1 MTEMFD
7 KSALTDDDVPD
18 GAKAKPTWLLVLDS
32 KAVVALIT
40 ILLSGF
46 AAQWVSWVLQNKIAE
61 REFNASW
68 LKARGDQALQS
79 HLQAIEQKRNVVEQ
93 IAGGMGRVITASRAL
108 IASASFDTSN
118 ATTAVQVGK
127 IQREFNDA
135 QTAWSAQ
142 EYRLGF
148 LLSYY
153 SGGGVATTAAW
164 RDVTRAA
171 DAYLECTS
179 TWYDKRRSSSALRS
193 DAICSTQ
200 RDTLVDTLT
209 RLSVDSHV
217 TTESKGW
224 DNPDRLKEA
233 LGIATHSG
241 HDK

>member
-1 MTEMFD
+1 MSDQSE
-7 KSALTDDDVPD
+7 LTDDDAADVAP
-18 GAKAKPTWLLVLDS
+18 AKPTWLLVLDS

-40 ILLSGF
+40 ILLSGL
-46 AAQWVSWVLQNKIAE
+46 AAQWVSWALQNKIAE
-61 REFNASW
+61 REFNAGW

-93 IAGGMGRVITASRAL
+93 IAGSIGRAITASRAL
-108 IASASFDTSN
+108 IASATFDTSN
-118 ATTAVQVGK
+118 AITAVQVGK

-153 SGGGVATTAAW
+153 SGGEATTMAAW
-164 RDVTRAA
+164 RDVTRAT

-179 TWYDKRRSSSALRS
+179 TWYDERASSGALRS
-193 DAICSTQ
+193 DAVCSTQ
-200 RDTLVDTLT
+200 RATLIDTLT
-209 RLSVDSHV
+209 RLSVGAHIAA
-217 TTESKGW
+217 ESNGW

-233 LGIATHSG
+233 LGIGAHSG
-241 HDK
+241 GHDR